1 IQANDLV
8 GRKVARD
15 GGNAAG
21 ELIKA
26 IHETVA
32 DLAADDGGLDDLAA
46 PLTSAVQA
54 LETATDWVVETWP
67 QDPAPAAA
75 GAVHYLRLM
84 GIATGGW
91 LLARGA
97 LRAAKRKA
105 GGDTDSY
112 LDHKVI
118 SARFFAEQYLPQ
130 AAALRATIL
139 GGGGTVA
146 AVSPDAF

>member
-1 IQANDLV
+1 M
-8 GRKVARD
+8 R
-15 GGNAAG
+15 
-21 ELIKA
+21 
-26 IHETVA
+26 ETIA
-32 DLAADDGGLDDLAA
+32 DLAAHSGGLDDLAE
-46 PLTSAVQA
+46 PLTTAVRA
-54 LETATDWVVETWP
+54 LETATDWIVETWP

-91 LLARGA
+91 LLAQGA

-105 GGDTDSY
+105 RGDTNPI
-112 LDHKVI
+112 LDRKLV

-139 GGGGTVA
+139 AGGDTVS